1 MVGYLPISQILEAFG
16 LQAKSFEVVQ
26 LACYVILAVSVALSS
41 IFVEISNCIER
52 QRELFSGEGQRV
64 KRDSGALAQRRKRTD
79 RSISQFPDIASF
91 PLGIFYFVKKASRRK
106 QHQADTRHEP
116 DRCEVK

>member
-26 LACYVILAVSVALSS
+26 VAFLILAVSVALSS

-52 QRELFSGEGQRV
+52 QEDHSQERV
-64 KRDSGALAQRRKRTD
+64 KG
-79 RSISQFPDIASF
+79 
-91 PLGIFYFVKKASRRK
+91 
-106 QHQADTRHEP
+106 
-116 DRCEVK
+116 

>member
-1 MVGYLPISQILEAFG
+1 M
-16 LQAKSFEVVQ
+16 
-26 LACYVILAVSVALSS
+26 
-41 IFVEISNCIER
+41 
-52 QRELFSGEGQRV
+52 
-64 KRDSGALAQRRKRTD
+64 KRDSGAIVQRRKRTD